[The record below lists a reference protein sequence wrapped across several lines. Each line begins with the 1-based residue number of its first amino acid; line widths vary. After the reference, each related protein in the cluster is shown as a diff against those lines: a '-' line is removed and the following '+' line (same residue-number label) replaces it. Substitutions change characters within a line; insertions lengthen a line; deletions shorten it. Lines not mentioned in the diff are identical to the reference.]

1 MLYLVL
7 SLFLAK
13 GFRWIKYQ
21 LHHQSLSSLTWG
33 QSPHLLPPRW
43 LVPQM
48 SKPSWPGA
56 LSGRVLLVVKG
67 YKDCLWYVKKKLHT
81 WRIVYL
87 GFRIYK
93 WYIYIYI
100 YCIHI
105 HDYKCTYI
113 PKLYDTLAGRDFLA
127 LRWFSYALLKNHPFS
142 SMIFPFLHF
151 HWIATPDFHIF
162 SNDIP
167 IQTARVVNSHIIFQ
181 QFFRLTFPWKL
192 HFRPAASCAS
202 PETRWAS
209 AGCCDPHGTA
219 KQRGRT
225 IMGWSYG
232 ENSAKIA
239 TLEMFKP

>member
-1 MLYLVL
+1 MLRKNCILDVL
-7 SLFLAK
+7 S
-13 GFRWIKYQ
+13 I
-21 LHHQSLSSLTWG
+21 
-33 QSPHLLPPRW
+33 
-43 LVPQM
+43 LV
-48 SKPSWPGA
+48 SVYINDISIYI
-56 LSGRVLLVVKG
+56 L
-67 YKDCLWYVKKKLHT
+67 LHT
-81 WRIVYL
+81 YTRL
-87 GFRIYK
+87 QMH
-93 WYIYIYI
+93 IYIYI
-100 YCIHI
+100 YLNSM
-105 HDYKCTYI
+105 I
-113 PKLYDTLAGRDFLA
+113 PWQDEISSPSGD
-127 LRWFSYALLKNHPFS
+127 FSYALLKNHPFS

-151 HWIATPDFHIF
+151 HWMATPDFHIF

>member
-43 LVPQM
+43 LAPQM

-100 YCIHI
+100 IAYIYTITNAHI
-105 HDYKCTYI
+105 YLNSMI
-113 PKLYDTLAGRDFLA
+113 PWQDEISSPSGDFHMPCSKIIPLV
-127 LRWFSYALLKNHPFS
+127 RWFS
-142 SMIFPFLHF
+142 HF
-151 HWIATPDFHIF
+151 CT
-162 SNDIP
+162 S
-167 IQTARVVNSHIIFQ
+167 T
-181 QFFRLTFPWKL
+181 
-192 HFRPAASCAS
+192 
-202 PETRWAS
+202 
-209 AGCCDPHGTA
+209 G
-219 KQRGRT
+219 
-225 IMGWSYG
+225 
-232 ENSAKIA
+232 
-239 TLEMFKP
+239 